1 MLPGIMAMILQLL
14 ALANSAGQ
22 VVLEKE
28 EGTLARDWSQ
38 GVPPQ
43 LSLLMQLLV
52 QLLVVLAQVQR
63 QSVPP
68 QLALLRQLMV
78 VLAQVQIIR
87 V

>member
-22 VVLEKE
+22 VLLEKE

-52 QLLVVLAQVQR
+52 QLLVVLAQVQ
-63 QSVPP
+63 
-68 QLALLRQLMV
+68 
-78 VLAQVQIIR
+78 IFR

>member
-1 MLPGIMAMILQLL
+1 MSEPPPPLQLSGHLIMLPGIMAMILQLL

-52 QLLVVLAQVQR
+52 QLLVVLAQVQ
-63 QSVPP
+63 
-68 QLALLRQLMV
+68 
-78 VLAQVQIIR
+78 IFR